1 MSFALRIIF
10 LLSLLAALPS
20 AAQQF
25 NPPSYYK
32 VGPSGAEP
40 AQIVTGDF
48 NRDGNLDLAIAD
60 TQRGGVNVLLGNG
73 DGTFQPPIRLNV
85 SSPYALAVGDVNG
98 DGIPDLLVQQL
109 GAAGDLYVY
118 LGNGDGTF
126 HVKVRYP
133 VLAYPVAIAVADLNG
148 DGKLDIV
155 VTNSNQEQKNEGY
168 ITILFGNG
176 DGTFTRRAHYS
187 AGRTPYGVAVGD
199 LNGDGH
205 PDIVVANDNAFN
217 DADLNTLFVLLN
229 NGDGTFR
236 QGGIY
241 QTGVESV
248 NVSIADLNGDHKPDL
263 VVASAFN
270 QSIAVLLGSGEGTFS
285 APVFYSTSALGAAP
299 SAAVDAD
306 FNGDGNPDVATI
318 LYDGGVALLYGNGD
332 GTFQTAIHAVS
343 GGTSGGTSLVTGDF
357 NHDGAPDIAFSSLT
371 EAEAG
376 VLINKQ

>member
-1 MSFALRIIF
+1 MSVALPSIL
-10 LLSLLAALPS
+10 LLSLLVALPS

-32 VGPSGAEP
+32 IGPSGAEP
-40 AQIVTGDF
+40 AQIVTADF

-60 TQRGGVNVLLGNG
+60 TLRGGVAVLLGNG
-73 DGTFQPPIRLNV
+73 DGTFQPAIRLNV
-85 SSPYALAVGDVNG
+85 SNPYALAVADVNG
-98 DGIPDLLVQQL
+98 DGIPDLLVQQW
-109 GAAGDLYVY
+109 GATGDLFVY

-133 VLAYPVAIAVADLNG
+133 VLAYPIALAVADLNG

-155 VTNSNQEQKNEGY
+155 VANSNQAQKNEGY
-168 ITILFGNG
+168 VTILFGNG

-205 PDIVVANDNAFN
+205 PDIVVANDNSSN
-217 DADLNTLFVLLN
+217 VSDVNTLYVLLN
-229 NGDGTFR
+229 NGDGTFH
-236 QGGIY
+236 QAGMY
-241 QTGVESV
+241 QTGLESI

-270 QSIAVLLGSGEGTFS
+270 QGIAVLLGNGDGSFTV
-285 APVFYSTSALGAAP
+285 PVFYSTSALGAAP
-299 SAAVDAD
+299 YATVVAD
-306 FNGDGNPDVATI
+306 FNLDGIPDIATI

-332 GTFQTAIHAVS
+332 GTFQSAVHAVS
-343 GGTSGGTSLVTGDF
+343 GGTGGGRSLVTGDF
-357 NHDGAPDIAFSSLT
+357 NHDGAPDIGFSSFSA
-371 EAEAG
+371 AEAG
-376 VLINKQ
+376 VLTNKQ